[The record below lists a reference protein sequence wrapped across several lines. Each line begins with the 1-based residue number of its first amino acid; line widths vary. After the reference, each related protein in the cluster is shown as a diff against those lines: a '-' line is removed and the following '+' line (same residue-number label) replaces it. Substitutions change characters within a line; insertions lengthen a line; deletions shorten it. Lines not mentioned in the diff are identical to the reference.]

1 MEEQNEQDGDITNEN
16 SKAETF
22 EDAFDFNIDDLG
34 IKILGEV
41 FLCNRCQKQ
50 ISQRDADVQFFN
62 LLRVNIFIRKVL
74 KRPVLPV
81 QKQC

>member
-1 MEEQNEQDGDITNEN
+1 MEEQNEQEGDITNEN

-41 FLCNRCQKQ
+41 FQCSKCQKQ
-50 ISQRDADVQFFN
+50 ISQRDVDV
-62 LLRVNIFIRKVL
+62 
-74 KRPVLPV
+74 
-81 QKQC
+81 